1 MEGYDRYR
9 TVRVTFSQPNL
20 VLALFSVRG
29 LCLFPV
35 LSADM
40 SSSLTTASMLSDMS
54 QRIGIFRI
62 FFIYA
67 RELLTFDE
75 LLGIALPI

>member
-1 MEGYDRYR
+1 M
-9 TVRVTFSQPNL
+9 L
-20 VLALFSVRG
+20 VSRAV
-29 LCLFPV
+29 
-35 LSADM
+35 ANM